1 MKRRYVIYGL
11 LGLCLEVFWRG
22 LDSLFHGDL
31 TLSGTTYIWMFFI
44 YGLAVLL
51 EPIHN
56 RIGSWPVIL
65 RGGVYTAVIF
75 FIEYST
81 GTFLKL
87 ILGTCPWNY
96 GNNSLSINGL
106 ITLRFI
112 PVWFCA
118 GLLFELAH
126 NTLLKMKFSKKA
138 KLN

>member
-1 MKRRYVIYGL
+1 MKTRFVIYGL
-11 LGLCLEVFWRG
+11 SGLCLEVFWRG

-56 RIGSWPVIL
+56 RIGSWPIIL
-65 RGGVYTAVIF
+65 RGGVYTVIIF

-81 GTFLKL
+81 GALL
-87 ILGTCPWNY
+87 RAVLGKCPWNY
-96 GNNSLSINGL
+96 GDGYLSINGL

-118 GLLFELAH
+118 GLLFELGH
-126 NTLLKMKFSKKA
+126 NALLKMEFKKRS
-138 KLN
+138 N